1 MENLIEIYK
10 SADGVEVSVVID
22 KETVWV
28 TQKQMAELF
37 NTTPQNITIHLKR
50 IYKEGEIDEKVTC
63 KEYLQVQTEGKRQVS
78 RKQLT
83 YNLDAILSVGYRVN
97 SKRGT
102 KLSQW
107 VTQRHRD
114 YLVKIKIAA

>member
-1 MENLIEIYK
+1 MEKQIEIYK

-102 KLSQW
+102 KLRQW

>member
-1 MENLIEIYK
+1 MEKQIEIYK

-50 IYKEGEIDEKVTC
+50 IYK
-63 KEYLQVQTEGKRQVS
+63 
-78 RKQLT
+78 
-83 YNLDAILSVGYRVN
+83 
-97 SKRGT
+97 
-102 KLSQW
+102 
-107 VTQRHRD
+107 
-114 YLVKIKIAA
+114 